1 MWLLACKAFLHPS
14 LLGKKVLASLLLSPF
29 SPALLP
35 GFVCLLRACPTPG
48 SSQGLTAS
56 GPHGV
61 LSSSYLTEGITPAPP
76 PPHFLLLELPLD
88 LVQSPQHPWSGP
100 LPPVQVPGHTQV
112 GGVSEAGL
120 GATMQ
125 QQGHAE
131 GALG

>member
-1 MWLLACKAFLHPS
+1 M
-14 LLGKKVLASLLLSPF
+14 
-29 SPALLP
+29 
-35 GFVCLLRACPTPG
+35 CLLRACPTLG

-56 GPHGV
+56 GHQGV
-61 LSSSYLTEGITPAPP
+61 LSSCYLTEGITPAPP
-76 PPHFLLLELPLD
+76 PPHFLLLELSLA

-100 LPPVQVPGHTQV
+100 LPLVQVPGHTQV

-125 QQGHAE
+125 PQCHAE